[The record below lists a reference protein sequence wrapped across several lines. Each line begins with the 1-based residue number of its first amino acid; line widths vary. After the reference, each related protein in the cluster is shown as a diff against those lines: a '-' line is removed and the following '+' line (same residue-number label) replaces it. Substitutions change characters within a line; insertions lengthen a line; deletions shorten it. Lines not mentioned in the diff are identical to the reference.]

1 LRLTILLVPNQLLSR
16 RVMKIEIG
24 EQLPD
29 PFSEEIRSVLRL
41 VYEAGRAKGR
51 EEARREQQGLA
62 EPPDATVQ
70 KLAEPNSKSPD
81 MGGRPQIRGSHC
93 SPSATKA
100 YRQQS
105 PLVGIAGR
113 VGSITPDV

>member
-1 LRLTILLVPNQLLSR
+1 
-16 RVMKIEIG
+16 MKIEIG

-29 PFSEEIRSVLRL
+29 AFPAEIRSVLRL

-62 EPPDATVQ
+62 EPPDASVR